1 MSVNRSLAAALAE
14 PPSEAELGW
23 NAIEFRLGVL
33 SACGVSP
40 GEALGIAVR
49 PEIGL
54 GELVTLIHRG
64 CAPDTAARILL

>member
-1 MSVNRSLAAALAE
+1 MTPSLAQALAT

-23 NAIEFRLGVL
+23 NAVEFRLGLL

-40 GEALGIAVR
+40 GPALALAVR

-54 GELVTLIHRG
+54 GELVTLLHRG
-64 CAPDTAARILL
+64 CPPDTAAAILL